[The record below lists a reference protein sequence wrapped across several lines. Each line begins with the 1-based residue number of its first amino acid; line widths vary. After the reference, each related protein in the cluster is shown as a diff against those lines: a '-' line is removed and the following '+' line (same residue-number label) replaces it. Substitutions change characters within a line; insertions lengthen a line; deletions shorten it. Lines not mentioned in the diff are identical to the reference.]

1 MKTPT
6 TRLEKT
12 GVAAWRQWCL
22 PWLWNYSRA
31 DLSHD
36 LIAGVV
42 VTLLIVPQSLAYAL
56 LAGLP
61 PVLGLVASVLPVIA
75 YSLLGR
81 SSVLAVGPVAVTSLM
96 TLGALTPLALP
107 GSAQYAQYAL
117 WLALLSGAVLLALG
131 VLRLGFLS
139 RLLSF
144 PVLSGFTS
152 AAALL
157 IVLSQL
163 PVLLGIK
170 TLNEW
175 RTWHWPSLVLSLISL
190 LVLACARRYLKNT
203 WANAAP
209 LLWLVL
215 STAAVLALPGLGIA
229 HVSALQFHLAL
240 PSLEMLSAAEFK
252 TLFPSAVMLALMS
265 MVASLAAAKSLG
277 RARGETL
284 DANAELRALGLA
296 NLASGFSAA
305 FPVAGGFSRSA
316 VYAHS
321 GARSPLAGIVSGL
334 CMVLLLVWFT
344 PSLELLPLP
353 VLAAAIVLSAF
364 ALIDVKTLRHAWRY
378 DRADATAWL
387 TTAATV
393 LLLDLQAGI
402 VTGVLFSLGAFLWRA
417 SQPHIAVVGLV
428 PGTQS
433 FRNVRRYAVETQP
446 SVLMLRVDE
455 SLFFANIEP
464 VLDAI
469 HQHLHQKIQP
479 VQRLVLLMSAVN
491 AIDET
496 ALDGLSELARELKNA
511 GVMLEFAELK
521 GPVHD
526 RLVRVPELA
535 QIKIWLTAYQAFQN
549 A

>member
-1 MKTPT
+1 MPT
-6 TRLEKT
+6 STSALKNRALHS
-12 GVAAWRQWCL
+12 WRSWCL

-31 DLSHD
+31 DVGSDVL
-36 LIAGVV
+36 AGVV

-61 PVLGLVASVLPVIA
+61 PVLGLVASVLPVMV
-75 YSLLGR
+75 YSLFGR

-96 TLGALTPLALP
+96 TLGALTPLAVP
-107 GSAQYAQYAL
+107 GSLQYAQYAL
-117 WLALLSGAVLLALG
+117 WLALLSGGVLLALG
-131 VLRLGFLS
+131 LLRLGFLS
-139 RLLSF
+139 RVLSF

-157 IVLSQL
+157 IVLNQL
-163 PVLLGIK
+163 PVLLGVH
-170 TLNEW
+170 TLNQW
-175 RTWHWPSLVLSLISL
+175 RSLHWPSLVLSFISL
-190 LVLACARRYLKNT
+190 LVLALARRFFKNS
-203 WANAAP
+203 WVHIAP

-215 STAAVLALPGLGIA
+215 ASAVVLSLPALGIA
-229 HVSALQFHLAL
+229 QVGALNVKTAL
-240 PSLEMLSAAEFK
+240 PTIEMLSGTELK
-252 TLFPSAVMLALMS
+252 NLFPSAVMLALMS

-284 DANAELRALGLA
+284 DANTELRALGLA

-321 GARSPLAGIVSGL
+321 GARSPLAGLVSGM
-334 CMVLLLVWFT
+334 CMIFLLFWLMPW
-344 PSLELLPLP
+344 LALLPLP
-353 VLAAAIVLSAF
+353 VLSAAIVLAAF
-364 ALIDVKTLRHAWRY
+364 ALIDVRTLRHAWRY

-433 FRNVRRYAVETQP
+433 FRNVQRYAAQTQP
-446 SVLMLRVDE
+446 GVLMLRVDE

-464 VLDAI
+464 VRDTI
-469 HQHLHQKIQP
+469 HQYLHQQIQP

-526 RLVRVPELA
+526 RLIRVPELA
-535 QIKIWLTAYQAFQN
+535 QIKVWLTAYQAFQN